1 MVNAAIRYAEALLT
15 AAKQENVLPQVYD
28 DMATL
33 TLALSDGARAFS
45 SPVFPLREQIATAD
59 AVLGDGFQP
68 LTKRFVELLVAM
80 RRMGQFKIVATT
92 FDRIAR
98 KEMGIVDLHF
108 TVFDDPAPEVA
119 SELVHAASEKG
130 LFHDAR
136 PENVKP
142 RFEVDKAI
150 LGGFVAESEGV
161 SWDCSLKTRFMEM
174 AKVLRGR

>member
-15 AAKQENVLPQVYD
+15 AAKQENVLPQVAE

-33 TLALSDGARAFS
+33 ALGLSDSARAFS

-59 AVLGDGFQP
+59 SVLGDGFHP
-68 LTKRFVELLVAM
+68 LTKRFVELLVEM
-80 RRMGQFKIVATT
+80 RRMGQFKIVATA
-92 FDRIAR
+92 FDRVAR
-98 KEMGIVDLHF
+98 KEMGLVDLHF
-108 TVFDDPAPEVA
+108 TVYEDPAPEVA
-119 SELVHAASEKG
+119 SELVHAAEGKG

-142 RFEVDKAI
+142 HFEVDKAI

-161 SWDCSLKTRFMEM
+161 SWDCSLRSRFMEM
-174 AKVLRGR
+174 AKVMRGK